1 MVGKKFDSVS
11 ALYEQVTGKPYPKSG
26 AKNIK
31 AAKAELDRYVVYQKA
46 CEIDLTE
53 RRKKPVT
60 GAVHDC
66 KGPLDWDS
74 AKDWLRTY
82 TVPIGFDEVSRDLG
96 VRQEIYYIRNKD
108 FEEYR
113 QWLCDTKQEII
124 SRDGLSSTTTPSR
137 RCRS

>member
-1 MVGKKFDSVS
+1 MSDDKMQ
-11 ALYEQVTGKPYPKSG
+11 ATG
-26 AKNIK
+26 
-31 AAKAELDRYVVYQKA
+31 LYVVRLVHRLKDGQYYV
-46 CEIDLTE
+46 E
-53 RRKKPVT
+53 RHEVFAPITDIGRYHT

-124 SRDGLSSTTTPSR
+124 SRDDLIKEILTKLGSIPVTEG
-137 RCRS
+137 